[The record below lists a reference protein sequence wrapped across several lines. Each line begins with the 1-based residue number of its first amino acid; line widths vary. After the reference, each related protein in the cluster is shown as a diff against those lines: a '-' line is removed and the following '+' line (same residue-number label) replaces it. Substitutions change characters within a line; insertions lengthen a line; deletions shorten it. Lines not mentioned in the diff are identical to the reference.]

1 MPLHD
6 GYLKEMKESTVA
18 DLNNLG
24 VGRSGGAC
32 SAAMFLK
39 EFVTGL
45 ESPITNISGDS
56 ELDDSVEQTEQD
68 SIAWAH
74 IDIAGGELRFG
85 ASSKYNMSPS
95 TNNMVSSDGF

>member
-45 ESPITNISGDS
+45 ESPITNISGNS

-68 SIAWAH
+68 SISWAH
-74 IDIAGGELRFG
+74 IDIAGGEL
-85 ASSKYNMSPS
+85 
-95 TNNMVSSDGF
+95 TWGFFKVQYVTMY

>member
-6 GYLKEMKESTVA
+6 GYLKEMTDSSVA

-39 EFVTGL
+39 QFVSGIET
-45 ESPITNISGDS
+45 PIQNISGDTN
-56 ELDDSVEQTEQD
+56 LDDPVPQTTEAND
-68 SIAWAH
+68 EVAWAH
-74 IDIAGGELRFG
+74 IDIAGGKIDFVDRF
-85 ASSKYNMSPS
+85 
-95 TNNMVSSDGF
+95 

>member
-6 GYLKEMKESTVA
+6 GYLKEMRDSNVA

-39 EFVTGL
+39 QFVSGI
-45 ESPITNISGDS
+45 ESPIQNISGDTN
-56 ELDDSVEQTEQD
+56 LDDPVPPTEGANND
-68 SIAWAH
+68 IAWAH
-74 IDIAGGELRFG
+74 IDIAGG
-85 ASSKYNMSPS
+85 KMSLPTFFPTS
-95 TNNMVSSDGF
+95 QVC